1 MKTKRKYKS
10 RNMTEATNIT
20 MEDRLRIL
28 ANVIVDRIMEDQQG
42 KLTNQ
47 GGDNG

>member
-10 RNMTEATNIT
+10 KNIMEITNIT

-28 ANVIVDRIMEDQQG
+28 ANVIIDRIMEDQQE
-42 KLTNQ
+42 KSTNQ
-47 GGDNG
+47 GREHD